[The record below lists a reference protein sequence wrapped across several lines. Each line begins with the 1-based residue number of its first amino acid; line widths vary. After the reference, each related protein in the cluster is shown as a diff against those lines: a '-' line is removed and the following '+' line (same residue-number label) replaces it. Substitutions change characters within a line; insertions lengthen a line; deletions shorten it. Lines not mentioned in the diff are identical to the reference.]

1 MVARNPVSEALMYL
15 RPGVTAE
22 KLGFCNNLC
31 IIAKILS
38 RNPVS
43 EPLIYPPICLMP
55 RRQVILQTGNYYHVY
70 NRGNNRQLIF
80 FERDNYIYFLR
91 QLRNHLIENGVD
103 LIAYCLMPNHYHL
116 LVYLKTDRF
125 SQLMQSFTLSYVKA
139 INKRYQRVGSLFQGR
154 FEAIHVNREEYLL
167 HLTRYI
173 HLNPVRA
180 NIVEKAENWEFSSYQ
195 EYVDMRRRSL
205 SKIDEV
211 RSHFNSADDYR
222 YFLEDLTSERL
233 IQHLTFAE

>member
-1 MVARNPVSEALMYL
+1 
-15 RPGVTAE
+15 
-22 KLGFCNNLC
+22 
-31 IIAKILS
+31 
-38 RNPVS
+38 
-43 EPLIYPPICLMP
+43 MP

-125 SQLMQSFTLSYVKA
+125 SQLMQAFTLSYVKA

-154 FEAIHVNREEYLL
+154 FEAIQVDRDEYLL

-195 EYVDMRRRSL
+195 EYIDMRRRSL

-211 RSHFNSADDYR
+211 RSHFNSVDDYR